1 MHSPESRTY
10 RLVVVSNRLPVD
22 SHVGADGA
30 VVWTRSPG
38 GLVTALE
45 SVTRGAECAWVG
57 WPGSPDLELE
67 PFDEDGMRLVPVSL
81 TDDDVERYYE
91 GFSNASVW
99 PLYHDVIAVPSY
111 HREWWER
118 YVAVNRRFAEA
129 AAAVAA
135 EGATVWV
142 QDYQLQLVPR
152 MLRELRPDLAIG
164 FFLHIPFPPYGLFSQ
179 LPWRQRIVEGLLG
192 ADVVGFQR
200 VGDAAN
206 FATAVRRLTD
216 TVVRAQHRGTQIEVA
231 DAPGRRRV
239 VHARAFP
246 ISIDTAS
253 LEALA
258 RTPEVRA
265 RAREIRES
273 LGPDRTLLLGVDRL
287 DYTKGILHRLKA
299 YQELLE
305 DGSIEVDDAALIQI
319 AVPSRERVAAYAQL
333 RDEVELMAGR
343 INGDFQTL
351 KHRAV
356 SYHYHAYPREEMAA
370 MFLAADVL
378 LVTALRDGMNL
389 VAKEY
394 VACRTD
400 EDGVLVLSEFTG
412 AADELRRAVLV
423 NPHDIAGL
431 KEAML
436 RAMRMPRQERRSRMR
451 AMRRRVAE
459 HDVARWSSEFLEA
472 LEQAADMSRADGDG
486 ASQLPGDA
494 RYSREAGRPDARED
508 RPDGSSEGAS
518 PGMSSTELLSDASED
533 AEPDRRLDLDT
544 PPRWSRLPESLLA
557 ALREFARKPR
567 VLVAL
572 DFDGTLAPEVDD
584 PAKARALPEARA
596 AVLRLAAMP
605 RTRVAL
611 VSGRS
616 VADLE
621 AVAADFPDSVL
632 LVGSHGAEIRL
643 DEETTFEPLDEG
655 EQYELAT
662 LGQILGDV
670 ADRHEA
676 IWLERKPVG
685 FALHTRLATAENG
698 RLARLVALQEV
709 GEAIDPDDVLV
720 RDGRTT
726 LEFAIRGTT
735 KGEALEH
742 LRQATGADAV
752 MYAGDDVTDE
762 DGFAALG
769 PDDVGL
775 KSGEGRTLANF
786 RVKGP
791 AEVSLA
797 IARLADFREGDVHE
811 Q

>member
-1 MHSPESRTY
+1 MTSDTRTY
-10 RLVVVSNRLPVD
+10 ELVVVSNRLPVD
-22 SHVGADGA
+22 SQVAADGS
-30 VVWTRSPG
+30 VTWVRSPG

-45 SVTRGAECAWVG
+45 SVTRDAEAAWVG
-57 WPGSPDLELE
+57 WPGSADLRLDA
-67 PFDEDGMRLVPVSL
+67 FDADDMRLVPVELSDL
-81 TDDDVERYYE
+81 DLERYYE
-91 GFSNASVW
+91 GFSNATIW
-99 PLYHDVIAVPSY
+99 PLYHDVIAVPEF

-118 YVAVNRRFAEA
+118 YAAVNQRFAEA

-152 MLRELRPDLAIG
+152 LLRSMRPDLAIG

-179 LPWRQRIVEGLLG
+179 LPWRGRIVDGLLG

-200 VGDAAN
+200 ASDAAN

-216 TVVRAQHRGTQIEVA
+216 SVVRAQHRGSQAEVA
-231 DAPGRRRV
+231 DAPGAHRSV
-239 VHARAFP
+239 VIKSFP
-246 ISIDTAS
+246 ISIDAAA

-258 RTPEVRA
+258 RTPGVQA

-273 LGPDRTLLLGVDRL
+273 LGADRTLFLGVDRL

-299 YQELLE
+299 YGELLRE
-305 DGSIEVDDAALIQI
+305 GLVDIDDAALIQI
-319 AVPSRERVAAYAQL
+319 AVPSRERVAAYQLL

-351 KHRAV
+351 RHRAV
-356 SYHYHAYPREEMAA
+356 SYHHHTYPREEMAA
-370 MFLAADVL
+370 MYLAADIL

-394 VACRTD
+394 VATRFD

-431 KEAML
+431 KDAML
-436 RAMRMPRQERRSRMR
+436 GAMRMPKPERRSRMR

-459 HDVARWSSEFLEA
+459 HDIARWSSDFLQA
-472 LEQAADMSRADGDG
+472 LHQAASRSHA
-486 ASQLPGDA
+486 A
-494 RYSREAGRPDARED
+494 RDPHGPA
-508 RPDGSSEGAS
+508 
-518 PGMSSTELLSDASED
+518 DASEHRGAHEAD
-533 AEPDRRLDLDT
+533 ATPRFAQIPEPLT
-544 PPRWSRLPESLLA
+544 G
-557 ALREFARKPR
+557 ALRELARKPR
-567 VLVAL
+567 LLVAL

-584 PAKARALPEARA
+584 PAAARALPEARE
-596 AVLRLAAMP
+596 AVLRLAAAP

-611 VSGRS
+611 VSGRPI
-616 VADLE
+616 AGLE
-621 AVAADFPDSVL
+621 EVTEGLPDSIF

-643 DEETTFEPLDEG
+643 DAGTEFLPLQPR
-655 EQYELAT
+655 EQAGLAT
-662 LGQILGDV
+662 LGEVLEGV
-670 ADRHEA
+670 AGEHEG
-676 IWLERKPVG
+676 IWVEHKPAG
-685 FALHTRLATAENG
+685 FALHTRLATKEDS
-698 RLARLVALQEV
+698 RVARLVAIREV
-709 GEAIDPDDVLV
+709 GSALPDENVVV

-735 KGEALEH
+735 KGDSIEH
-742 LRQATGADAV
+742 LRRVTGSDAV
-752 MYAGDDVTDE
+752 FFAGDDVTDE
-762 DGFAALG
+762 DAFAALG

-775 KSGEGRTLANF
+775 KSGTGQTVANF
-786 RVKGP
+786 RVAGP
-791 AEVSLA
+791 AEVALA
-797 IARLADFREGDVHE
+797 LHRLADFREGDVHE

>member
-1 MHSPESRTY
+1 MTSQTRTY
-10 RLVVVSNRLPVD
+10 ELVVVSNRLPVD
-22 SHVGADGA
+22 SQVGPDGSISW
-30 VVWTRSPG
+30 VRSPG

-45 SVTRGAECAWVG
+45 SVTRDAEAAWVG
-57 WPGSPDLELE
+57 WPGSPDIELE
-67 PFDEDGMRLVPVSL
+67 PFDADGMRLVPVPL
-81 TDDDVERYYE
+81 TEIDLERYYE

-99 PLYHDVIAVPSY
+99 PLYHDVIAVPEF

-118 YVAVNRRFAEA
+118 YVAVNERFAEA

-135 EGATVWV
+135 DGATVWI

-152 MLRELRPDLAIG
+152 LLRSMRPDLAIG

-179 LPWRQRIVEGLLG
+179 LPWRGRIVDGLLG

-200 VGDAAN
+200 ASDAAN

-216 TVVRAQHRGTQIEVA
+216 SVVRAQHRGSQVEVA
-231 DAPGRRRV
+231 DAPGAHRIV
-239 VHARAFP
+239 VVKSFP
-246 ISIDTAS
+246 ISIDAAA

-258 RTPEVRA
+258 RTPGVQA

-273 LGPDRTLLLGVDRL
+273 LGADRTLFLGVDRL

-299 YQELLE
+299 YGELLR
-305 DGSIEVDDAALIQI
+305 DGLVDVDDVALIQI

-351 KHRAV
+351 RHRAV
-356 SYHYHAYPREEMAA
+356 SYHYHTYPREEMAA

-394 VACRTD
+394 VATRFD
-400 EDGVLVLSEFTG
+400 EDGVLLLSEFTG

-431 KEAML
+431 KDAML
-436 RAMRMPRQERRSRMR
+436 GAMRMPRPERRSRMR

-459 HDVARWSSEFLEA
+459 HDVARWSSEFLDA
-472 LEQAADMSRADGDG
+472 LEQAAARSRPTDDPHGANRPVADVVDG
-486 ASQLPGDA
+486 RTGVEADATPRFTQIPEQLTG
-494 RYSREAGRPDARED
+494 
-508 RPDGSSEGAS
+508 
-518 PGMSSTELLSDASED
+518 
-533 AEPDRRLDLDT
+533 
-544 PPRWSRLPESLLA
+544 
-557 ALREFARKPR
+557 ALREFARKPQ

-572 DFDGTLAPEVDD
+572 DFDGTLAPEVDE
-584 PAKARALPEARA
+584 PAMARALPEARQ
-596 AVLRLAAMP
+596 AVLRLAAAP
-605 RTRVAL
+605 RTRVVL
-611 VSGRS
+611 ISGRS
-616 VADLE
+616 IEGLE
-621 AVAADFPDSVL
+621 EVTEGLPESIF

-643 DEETTFEPLDEG
+643 DAGMEFVPLEAG
-655 EQYELAT
+655 EQAGLKT
-662 LGQILGDV
+662 LGEILEDV

-676 IWLERKPVG
+676 VWLERKPAG
-685 FALHTRLATAENG
+685 FALHTRLATEENS
-698 RLARLVALQEV
+698 RIVRLVAIQEV
-709 GEAIDPDDVLV
+709 EDALPGEDVVV

-735 KGEALEH
+735 KGDSIEH
-742 LRQATGADAV
+742 LRRVTGSDAV
-752 MYAGDDVTDE
+752 FFAGDDVTDE
-762 DGFAALG
+762 DAFAALG

-775 KSGEGRTLANF
+775 KSGPGQTIANF
-786 RVKGP
+786 RVAGP
-791 AEVSLA
+791 AEIALA
-797 IARLADFREGDVHE
+797 LHRLADFREGDVHE
-811 Q
+811 QWHWGP